1 MKTSNYLIALAAL
14 TSFTFVSCSDNDFL
28 GNGSGPDVA
37 QQGNGEITFSTG
49 NINMTRAGEIT
60 GVDAANKLNRQFI
73 VWGDKHTAAEDH
85 TATNDLSVFKN
96 YVVKYLDNSAYTT
109 ESNTHGWEYVGYTP
123 YDADKV
129 APALTGGDSDIQ
141 SIKYWDYDATQG
153 YTFHGVSALPS
164 DIEVGNVK
172 VDKTTA
178 SAASAED
185 VYGKGWVI
193 TLKEAASLGDLYAAD
208 RKPVIKLDGSSQ
220 VTSVPYPATAE
231 GKYGG
236 YVTLNFRSL
245 VSKVRFAMYE
255 TVPGYRINIDR
266 FYIEAPT
273 ASGTNIWSGTGSTTN
288 FQIAT
293 QNKYAKVANGTQLT
307 IKYDDG
313 SVTAANKNRVIV
325 SPTTSSSGNQYAV
338 FGTNLNSV
346 DRIGETSP
354 TATYDY
360 ADKAYTYVLPQEVGD
375 MTLYVTYTLTSLDGS
390 KETIVVK
397 GATAKVPASYNMW
410 KNNFAYTYIF
420 KISDNTNGSTGTI
433 GTDPAGLYP
442 ITFDACVME
451 ESSDFQETITTV
463 DEPSITTYANGKIVT
478 ENDEYKAGEPVY
490 ITVAAGDTPGTDPKT
505 FEKTLTVGAGGNSRL
520 FEVLNL
526 GTESITEE
534 TVANYE
540 NNYMILKEVTPASVE
555 TTVPM
560 SDGNN
565 KTISALKFT
574 PTAKVYAYQYNDGSK
589 VHWKVIKI
597 ADGAA
602 TTITAT
608 PAVTDSPIILTDGT
622 ATITLKESG
631 KAILGAAPKFTIY
644 DDVLKYTDNGDGTY
658 TVSLKEKG
666 IKAGTNDAETGVKN
680 YAVAYDGG
688 TSANVGVNLPY
699 KFDVGGSV
707 ITSSAKLTL
716 NQGETKTVNLKVGSA
731 AIEEGVISDG
741 TGITVTETSTA
752 GAYEIAA
759 ASNAAAGAHT
769 VTIAGQ
775 TLYITVTAYNFGAAK
790 YIYTV
795 DKSGASAAISE
806 TDKYIDLKQN
816 NGTETPAN
824 IGVGSI
830 TKATGLTMD
839 KKGDAAEDKGLYKP
853 TSTTGG
859 VYDISYQGAK
869 AQVTINEYDLAV
881 ASGSSA
887 TFNHETGSTK
897 LTLTKNGSEI
907 IPATAN
913 FTILDGSTDVT
924 DKFTISIVGK
934 NITIAPVSGQ
944 IASGKSLVAKYTVNN
959 AAATPTVV
967 AKITLTTN

>member
-28 GNGSGPDVA
+28 GNSSGPDVA

-60 GVDAANKLNRQFI
+60 GLDAANKLNRQFI
-73 VWGDKHTAAEDH
+73 VWGDKHTTAEDN
-85 TATNDLSVFKN
+85 TANYDLSVFQN

-123 YDADKV
+123 YDAAKV
-129 APALTGGDSDIQ
+129 SPALTGGDSNIQ
-141 SIKYWDYDATQG
+141 SIKYWDYDAAQG
-153 YTFHGVSALPS
+153 YTFHGISALPS
-164 DIEVGNVK
+164 DIENNNVT
-172 VDKTTA
+172 VTKTTA
-178 SAASAED
+178 AATGT
-185 VYGKGWVI
+185 VYDKGWTVHL
-193 TLKEAASLGDLYAAD
+193 TKEASLADLYAAD
-208 RKPVIKLDGSSQ
+208 RKPVTKVDGSGS
-220 VTSVPYPATAE
+220 VASVPYPATAE

-255 TVPGYRINIDR
+255 TVPGYRINIER
-266 FYIEAPT
+266 FYIAAPT
-273 ASGTNIWSGTGSTTN
+273 SSDYTTAGSNTN

-293 QNKYAKVANGTQLT
+293 KNKYAAIGASGVDLT
-307 IKYDDG
+307 IKYEEAEDG
-313 SVTAANKNRVIV
+313 VGNPNPNVNRVIV
-325 SPTTSSSGNQYAV
+325 DPTIAGEGAFKYAV
-338 FGTNLNSV
+338 FGTNLNSA

-375 MTLYVTYTLTSLDGS
+375 MTLYVTYKLTSLDGS

-397 GATAKVPASYNMW
+397 GATAKVPASYNIW

-463 DEPSITTYANGKIVT
+463 DEPSITTYANGKIIT
-478 ENDEYKAGEPVY
+478 ENDEYITSKDVY
-490 ITVAAGDTPGTDPKT
+490 VTVADAENYAVTITQNTGGS
-505 FEKTLTVGAGGNSRL
+505 GGNSRL
-520 FEVLNL
+520 FEVQNL

-540 NNYMILKEVTPASVE
+540 NNYMILKEVTAA
-555 TTVPM
+555 TTVVTEVPM

-565 KTISALKFT
+565 KSISALKFT

-608 PAVTDSPIILTDGT
+608 PVVTSSPIVLTNGT
-622 ATITLKESG
+622 ATITLKDDD

-644 DDVLKYTDNGDGTY
+644 DDVLKYKDNGDGTY

-666 IKAGTNDAETGVKN
+666 IKAGTNNAETGVKN
-680 YAVAYDGG
+680 YAVAYNGG

-699 KFDVGGSV
+699 KFDVGGSE

-741 TGITVTETSTA
+741 TGITVTETTA

-806 TDKYIDLKQN
+806 TAKYIDLKQN
-816 NGTETPAN
+816 NGTETPAD
-824 IGVGSI
+824 IAVGSI

-859 VYDISYQGAK
+859 VYDISYQGTK
-869 AQVTINEYDLAV
+869 AQVIINEYNLAV
-881 ASGSSA
+881 ASASS
-887 TFNHETGSTK
+887 STK
-897 LTLTKNGSEI
+897 LTLTLNGSEI
-907 IPATAN
+907 IPVSDN
-913 FTILDGSTDVT
+913 FKIYNGETDVT
-924 DKFTISIVGK
+924 SKFTISIVGK
-934 NITIAPVSGQ
+934 NITIAPKSGQ
-944 IASGKSLVAKYTVNN
+944 IAASTSLVAKYTVNN
-959 AAATPTVV
+959 AAASPTVV
-967 AKITLTTN
+967 AKIALIAE

>member
-28 GNGSGPDVA
+28 GNSSGPDVA

-73 VWGDKHTAAEDH
+73 VWGDKHIAAEDN

-123 YDADKV
+123 YDAAKV
-129 APALTGGDSDIQ
+129 SPALTGGDSDIQ

-172 VDKTTA
+172 VEKTTA
-178 SAASAED
+178 SAVVDED

-193 TLKEAASLGDLYAAD
+193 TLQDEASLGDLYAAD
-208 RKPVIKLDGSSQ
+208 RKPVTKVDGSSQ
-220 VTSVPYPATAE
+220 VTSVPYPAAAE

-266 FYIEAPT
+266 FYVKAPT
-273 ASGTNIWSGTGSTTN
+273 ATGDDIWSGTGSTTN

-293 QNKYAKVANGTQLT
+293 QNKYAKVADGTQLT

-325 SPTTSSSGNQYAV
+325 SPTTSSSGNPYAV

-397 GATAKVPASYNMW
+397 GATAKVPASYNKW

-478 ENDEYKAGEPVY
+478 ENDEYITTKDVY
-490 ITVAAGDTPGTDPKT
+490 VTVAD
-505 FEKTLTVGAGGNSRL
+505 GADYAVTIAKNTGGSGGNSRL
-520 FEVLNL
+520 FEVQNL
-526 GTESITEE
+526 GTENITEE

-540 NNYMILKEVTPASVE
+540 NNYMILKEVTEA
-555 TTVPM
+555 TTVVAKVPM
-560 SDGNN
+560 SDGND
-565 KTISALKFT
+565 KTISALQFT
-574 PTAKVYAYQYNDGSK
+574 PTAKVYAFQYKNGSN
-589 VHWKVIKI
+589 VYWKIIKI
-597 ADGAA
+597 ADG
-602 TTITAT
+602 TAT
-608 PAVTDSPIILTDGT
+608 SLANTVVPTAGAASITTYAGTTTTDLKDGT
-622 ATITLKESG
+622 N
-631 KAILGAAPKFTIY
+631 AIIGAAPKITATKS
-644 DDVLKYTDNGDGTY
+644 DATDNLTFTDQGNGTY
-658 TVSLKEKG
+658 TIAVKDKAIADGTANGDYALKYNGNGTNNVTVAMPYVYKDNGGTELTKIASKYTEKINQG
-666 IKAGTNDAETGVKN
+666 ANVTVKLTAGGSAVPANAKIVTADGLTIEETAAGT
-680 YAVAYDGG
+680 
-688 TSANVGVNLPY
+688 Y
-699 KFDVGGSV
+699 K
-707 ITSSAKLTL
+707 ITAS
-716 NQGETKTVNLKVGSA
+716 
-731 AIEEGVISDG
+731 
-741 TGITVTETSTA
+741 STA
-752 GAYEIAA
+752 TMGAKSVY
-759 ASNAAAGAHT
+759 
-769 VTIAGQ
+769 IAGQ
-775 TLYITVTAYNFGAAK
+775 ELVVTVTAYNFDETS
-790 YIYTV
+790 YIYTI
-795 DKSGASAAISE
+795 DKSAAAAISE
-806 TDKYIDLKQN
+806 TAKKITLQQN
-816 NGTETPAN
+816 DGTGAATATT
-824 IGVGSI
+824 IGNAAVTKSGSF
-830 TKATGLTMD
+830 TMS
-839 KKGDAAEDKGLYKP
+839 GDAGVYFP
-853 TSTTGG
+853 TYLTGG

-869 AQVTINEYDLAV
+869 AKVTINEYDLAV
-881 ASGSSA
+881 ANGSSA

-924 DKFTISIVGK
+924 NKFTISIVGK

-959 AAATPTVV
+959 AAADPTVV